1 MGFNYRT
8 EKKKFDAQWEQLWAE
23 YRAAGMDELSIA
35 EMYAYDLSVF
45 NQRRIIA
52 RREQPFTADISG
64 EHEDESTLFC
74 KFMDQLSCQDCYS
87 YGTQRFAWIEQI
99 RDETLYERI
108 LALPEQDKELLT
120 MLAIDGYTQAEIAK
134 IRHRGKPAICRKLG
148 RLATYLYAV

>member
-52 RREQPFTADISG
+52 HREQPLTADVTG
-64 EHEDESTLFC
+64 EHEDESTLFY
-74 KFMDQLSCQDCYS
+74 KFMDQLSCQDCYC

-120 MLAIDGYTQAEIAK
+120 MLAIDGYTQGEIAK
-134 IRHRGKPAICRKLG
+134 IRHRGKSAICRKLW
-148 RLATYLYAV
+148 RLAAYLYAV